1 MNTTTKA
8 HIKSSERHV
17 GIDVGKSTL
26 DVFIYETD
34 LHWQTENT
42 PAGIK
47 ALVRSLRRA
56 YERKTTN
63 TRRSRTDTNRALQGH
78 DVGDSTQP
86 DYSKYVSETCR

>member
-26 DVFIYETD
+26 DVFIFETD

-47 ALVRSLRRA
+47 ALVSALKRHKLTRVIAESTGG
-56 YERKTTN
+56 YERATN
-63 TRRSRTDTNRALQGH
+63 LRVIAFGSRTW
-78 DVGDSTQP
+78 
-86 DYSKYVSETCR
+86 